1 MKKKKR
7 IILLQGLYPISELI
21 ESKDNCINNNDESK
35 KEFKS
40 INNYINNFQINNIF
54 INVKDNLILSSIFFQ
69 KDNIMINNNNYK
81 SILINEITINSFEE
95 TKFHNLIDNPIKHIF
110 LVEPFY
116 SKIKNFPLKRVEF
129 LKGLLKKIIKTLEFY
144 LRDVLIV

>member
-1 MKKKKR
+1 MSRKKNLN
-7 IILLQGLYPISELI
+7 LLI
-21 ESKDNCINNNDESK
+21 
-35 KEFKS
+35 
-40 INNYINNFQINNIF
+40 IF

-81 SILINEITINSFEE
+81 SILLNEITINSFEE